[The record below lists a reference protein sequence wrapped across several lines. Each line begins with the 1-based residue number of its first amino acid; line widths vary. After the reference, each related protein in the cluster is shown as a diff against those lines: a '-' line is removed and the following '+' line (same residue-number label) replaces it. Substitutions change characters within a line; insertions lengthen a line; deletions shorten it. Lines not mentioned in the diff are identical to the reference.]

1 MKTTNYLYL
10 EYRRTLRKFQK
21 LQSRFEKRIIKGTLS
36 EITARKR
43 YFLLRKIERLKEKL
57 ATIGK
62 RLQLAGIAGAMGLAV
77 MASEANAQLLPE
89 KTKTYDR
96 ELLNDMVTGDQTDA
110 SVAMNNNGD
119 VVTVWKD
126 GVYNVRGKK
135 VFKDGTESSFDVFT
149 GVATYYASHPEVAI
163 DENGDFAVVWQQYDQ
178 AYLESIQLEKFDGTT
193 LLGLGQVMVQDI
205 SEGEVDQKISI
216 ELQSDGDVYLTY
228 VDYDDVNSNQQAILN
243 FIPNGEL
250 PPFSPHIL
258 KNDSDYESYYP
269 SMSLDNEGNLGVV
282 WLEDELGDAP
292 YYYVGERVQYQRFIE
307 GSVGEPLA
315 SGSSVE
321 LVQEF
326 FGYYSEFYPEN
337 SDIELLADG
346 DILVTWLE
354 QNSYYS
360 EYNLFFRK
368 FDIDGNA
375 LNPRTSAHSFNSY
388 GNREPVIESEAQGAF
403 AITFQEDFYGT
414 PRFWT
419 KRFNNQGI
427 YVDEVNSF
435 PNPYSNFSSGHPSF
449 DMNDKGDFAVVWSD
463 SHDSQWSGAFD
474 REDEDGYASFLSKY
488 EKVNKG
494 HARIYQD
501 DIVFGQIT
509 GATISSDDDGDYI
522 LAWSNGTSW
531 PYTINAQ
538 RFSADGKKS
547 GDEILIYTSDDYSAY
562 SIDIDLNNAGQ
573 FVVAWNEES
582 GIYKRSF
589 DELNNPS
596 STHLLSQD
604 YSDRDVSVAIDQTG
618 DFSVVAWVDGL
629 GSDEL
634 RINTGTS
641 ELDVQEVNDVVV
653 NPSSSIY
660 SHDVDMMTGDNFV
673 VVWEDTAYPDGS
685 GSTTYYPSIYQRKYE
700 NASPSTDAEIVADA
714 QSSGSGF
721 ENPQV
726 SANHET
732 GDYVIA
738 YSNKY
743 GVEAVVYHEYG
754 SQALANF
761 VVNDEFSTNYD
772 NPVQVDMNENG
783 DFAIAWEGSYNG
795 NQYGSIIK
803 KYNFQGEVILP
814 EIRAFNTSPELSGI
828 AMGDRETIV
837 ASYNSTRV
845 YHSII
850 SDPVG
855 FEFSDDYENLVNTQT
870 SGYQENAAIA
880 TNYMGQFVITWF
892 DSNDDTMRAQRYD
905 ESGTEYGD
913 ELTISNS
920 PSFTTYFS
928 APQVELA
935 EDGNFLIVW
944 AESYGGNEV
953 LAQLTAWDGT
963 VLQDDFV
970 VNTIPGESVSPN
982 LFSTEQDENGD
993 FVVVY
998 SMDYQQDYQNS
1009 YLSLKKYSASTG
1021 TETLS
1026 QEGIFNTTFE
1036 EGIIENLAAA
1046 MNSDGDLAVAYQ
1058 YNYYDQINYKNY
1070 DFHFLRTFET
1080 VGFTAQ
1086 QSNPILIETGDFNCD
1101 CSIIRPMNLIA
1112 DRNGDFIISTT
1123 QFDYAESTTTLHRY
1137 VPGEEAISG
1146 DPVCAAYGQRS
1157 DMTLADNGDIV
1168 LVYDRYQEGSVVDQI
1183 FTSRVNSNFEMIEGE
1198 LELSTL
1204 STTSENAS
1212 VVMVSYGT
1220 FVATWESYQLDGN
1233 LDAIAKREF
1242 HSFRPAMQILQN
1254 PLSINE
1260 GSSEIVG
1267 YDDTYVI
1274 NNSSLEPVTFVITS
1288 LPSNGELQINGNP
1301 VSVMSSLNAGNFEI
1315 LTYLHDGEET
1325 TSDSFDYKLNNGTFD
1340 SESFTMDLTINPVN
1354 DIPDLTANHGMNLDE
1369 GESQSLY
1376 ESLNI
1381 QDPDNSGSE
1390 LIYTVTSL
1398 PAHGSLWNVESGD
1411 ISLGIGD
1418 SFTQNDVGFAYVEYR
1433 HSGDEEITDSFGFTF
1448 EDVEFTS
1455 AEQIFDISVNPI
1467 NDLAELFT
1475 NIAANAT
1482 EGEESIISSANLTSI
1497 DGDHSDLE
1505 IIYEITEL
1513 PEYGELRLDGTALVL
1528 NETFSQDDVIESR
1541 LTYLHDG
1548 TNPLLYSSF
1557 DDFGFD
1563 LMDPEETATSAY
1575 FSFDIADVNDMPV
1588 VDQAIA
1594 DQEAIEDVA
1603 FTFDVPAGTFSD
1615 EETTELFLTA
1625 LQSDGSDLPS
1635 WISFDGLTFSGT
1647 PLNGDTDVEI
1657 ELSAA
1662 DAETLN
1668 VSTTFS
1674 ILVAQINEA
1683 PVVASSIPNQFA
1695 TEDLS
1700 FNFAIPAG
1708 TFSDEETSDLI
1719 LSAIQSNGSDLPIWL
1734 TFDGTAFSGTPIHGD
1749 GDIIVEVTAT
1759 DGGDPALMVST
1770 TFEISVSQLND
1781 VPVVA
1786 GIPDEVIFGY
1796 DLFKINIGEAFTDE
1810 EGHELTLDATL
1821 SDGSALPSFITF
1833 NSSNREFTG
1842 QALINIDEGEYDII
1856 VTATENTEDQHSVS
1870 ATFKLTMAA
1879 VLSTQET
1886 LAEEVSVYPNPASD
1900 KLIAKLDNSFTGRFQ
1915 VQLVDQTGKLVY
1927 NDAFE
1932 KQNQVYEYQLNVESL
1947 NSGLYILRLINENT
1961 SLTFKVNKK

>member
-57 ATIGK
+57 AKIGK
-62 RLQLAGIAGAMGLAV
+62 RLQLAGIAGAMGLSV

-96 ELLNDMVTGDQTDA
+96 ELLNDIVTGDQTDA

-258 KNDSDYESYYP
+258 KNDSDYESYHP

-795 NQYGSIIK
+795 NQYGSIMK

-855 FEFSDDYENLVNTQT
+855 FEFSDNYENLVNTQT

-1036 EGIIENLAAA
+1036 EGIIENLAVA

-1274 NNSSLEPVTFVITS
+1274 NNSSLEPVTFVLTS
-1288 LPSNGELQINGNP
+1288 YPTNGELQINGNP
-1301 VSVMSSLNAGNFEI
+1301 VAPLSALNLANFEI
-1315 LTYLHDGEET
+1315 LTYVHDGSET
-1325 TSDSFDYKLNNGTFD
+1325 ISDSFDYLLNNGTFD
-1340 SESFTMDLTINPVN
+1340 SELFTMDLTINPIN
-1354 DIPDLTANHGMNLDE
+1354 DIPDLTANNGMNLDE
-1369 GESQSLY
+1369 GDTQSLY
-1376 ESLNI
+1376 EALNLN
-1381 QDPDNSGSE
+1381 DPDNSGEE
-1390 LIYTVTSL
+1390 LLYTIITL
-1398 PAHGSLWNVESGD
+1398 PTHGSLWNVENTD
-1411 ISLGIGD
+1411 FQLGIGD
-1418 SFTQNDVGFAYVEYR
+1418 TFSQNDVSFAYIEYR
-1433 HSGDEEITDSFGFTF
+1433 HNGDEEITDSFDFTYG
-1448 EDVEFTS
+1448 DLEFTS
-1455 AEQIFDISVNPI
+1455 EVETFDISVNAI
-1467 NDLAELFT
+1467 NDLPLLTTVNAEV
-1475 NIAANAT
+1475 I
-1482 EGEESIISSANLTSI
+1482 EGESVNITSANLSAI
-1497 DGDHSDLE
+1497 DGDH
-1505 IIYEITEL
+1505 IANQVFYEITQL
-1513 PEYGELRLDGTALVL
+1513 PEYGELQLDGVALEL
-1528 NETFSQDDVIESR
+1528 NDTFTQDDINNTLLIYVN
-1541 LTYLHDG
+1541 DG
-1548 TNPLLYSSF
+1548 TNPLLHSSY
-1557 DDFGFD
+1557 DEFGFD
-1563 LMDPEETATSAY
+1563 LSDPEEVATSDY
-1575 FSFDIADVNDMPV
+1575 FSFDIADVNDLPV
-1588 VDQAIA
+1588 IEQVISDQ
-1594 DQEAIEDVA
+1594 DAIEDQL
-1603 FTFDVPAGTFSD
+1603 FIFDVPAGTFSD
-1615 EETTELFLTA
+1615 EESSELMLTA
-1625 LQSDGSDLPS
+1625 MQSDGSALPT
-1635 WISFDGLTFSGT
+1635 WLSFDGLTFSGT
-1647 PLNGDTDVEI
+1647 PLHGDSDVSVELAATDDESVSVVMLFNILVGQVNEPPVVSTNILDQNAIEDEEFSFDVLSGIFSDEETTNLTLTASQSDDSPLPVWLTFDGSNFSGIPLHGDTDVEI
-1657 ELSAA
+1657 EL
-1662 DAETLN
+1662 
-1668 VSTTFS
+1668 
-1674 ILVAQINEA
+1674 
-1683 PVVASSIPNQFA
+1683 
-1695 TEDLS
+1695 
-1700 FNFAIPAG
+1700 
-1708 TFSDEETSDLI
+1708 
-1719 LSAIQSNGSDLPIWL
+1719 
-1734 TFDGTAFSGTPIHGD
+1734 
-1749 GDIIVEVTAT
+1749 TAT
-1759 DGGDPALMVST
+1759 DGGDPALSVST
-1770 TFEISVSQLND
+1770 VFNVVIEQLND
-1781 VPVVA
+1781 EPQTT
-1786 GIPDEVIFGY
+1786 GISDEVVFGY
-1796 DLFKINIGEAFTDE
+1796 DPFKIQVEESFFDE
-1810 EGHELTLDATL
+1810 ERHELTLSATL
-1821 SDGSALPSFITF
+1821 SDGSPLPSFLNF
-1833 NSSNREFTG
+1833 NPEIGEFSG

-1856 VTATENTEDQHSVS
+1856 VTATENTEDQNSVS
-1870 ATFKLTMAA
+1870 TTFKLTMAA

-1900 KLIAKLDNSFTGRFQ
+1900 KLVAKLDNSFTGRFQ

-1947 NSGLYILRLINENT
+1947 SSGLYILRLVNENT